1 MFVVKRALFH
11 IIDNIL
17 AVDKSQGELQPLLVF
32 TVSPGHLSSC
42 GSVLTGHGAL
52 SLCYVIFL
60 CCLSLLFS
68 LCQEPNKR
76 IHM

>member
-11 IIDNIL
+11 IIDTIL

-42 GSVLTGHGAL
+42 GSVLTGPWG
-52 SLCYVIFL
+52 SVSMLCN
-60 CCLSLLFS
+60 FS
-68 LCQEPNKR
+68 VLPFPFVQSVPRAK
-76 IHM
+76 